1 MNHHGSTVEA
11 CVAVLTVSDS
21 RTVED
26 DRSGDAIIE
35 SLADSQHQFVTREV
49 VRDEVDQIARAVTR
63 WAQSQDVNTIIVSGG
78 SGSAPRDVTPEAIT
92 PLLNARLPG
101 FGELFRQLS
110 YEEIGSAA
118 MLSRADAGWIDEGS
132 MRTAVFMLPG
142 SPNAV
147 QLAMRALILPQLG
160 HLLAV
165 CRDRNTI

>member
-1 MNHHGSTVEA
+1 MNHHGSTLEG
-11 CVAVLTVSDS
+11 CVAVLTVSDT

-35 SLADSQHQFVTREV
+35 SLEDSQHKFVAREV
-49 VRDEVDQIARAVTR
+49 VRDEVEQIAEVVSR
-63 WAQSQDVNTIIVSGG
+63 WARSYDVNTIIVSGG
-78 SGSAPRDVTPEAIT
+78 TGSAPRDVTPEAIT

-101 FGELFRQLS
+101 FGELYRRLS
-110 YEEIGSAA
+110 YKEIGPAA

-132 MRTAVFMLPG
+132 TRTAVFMLPG